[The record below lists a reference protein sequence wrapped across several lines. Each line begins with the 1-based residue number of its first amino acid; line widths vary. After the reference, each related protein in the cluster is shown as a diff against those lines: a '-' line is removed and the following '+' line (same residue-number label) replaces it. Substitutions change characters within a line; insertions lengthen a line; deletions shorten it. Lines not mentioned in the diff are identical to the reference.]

1 VKREAKNFV
10 KSRLMDVF
18 RLALRSGMILL
29 PKHYYVPIADVNELA
44 RTKNKWAKRSN
55 MPGIEMDLEEQIRFL
70 RDSILPFQSEY
81 VGSKIYLEGLQGEFG
96 PGYGFI
102 EAQAYH
108 AILRWLKPR
117 RVIEVGSGVSTHCA
131 IEAAKLNARETGQR
145 AEIVCI
151 EPNPTPFIRA
161 SRAIQLIPSR
171 VEDVPIE
178 LFESLGD
185 GDLLFIDSSHAVR
198 PGGDVIY
205 LYCEV
210 VPRLRPGI
218 VIHIHDVYFPFT
230 YQNDLLSSLFQ
241 WSETG
246 MLQTLLVNNDRLK
259 ILLCMSMLHYE
270 RPDELRKVFP
280 EYIRRP
286 GGEDGLHVADPRTH
300 FPTSLY
306 LRVE

>member
-1 VKREAKNFV
+1 VKRGIKRLA
-10 KSRLMDVF
+10 KSRLLDLF
-18 RLALRSGMILL
+18 RLSLRGGIVLL

-44 RTKNKWAKRSN
+44 RTKNKWAKRSK
-55 MPGIEMDLEEQIRFL
+55 MPGIEMELEEQIQFL
-70 RDSILPFQSEY
+70 QDSILPFQSEY
-81 VGSKIYLEGLQGEFG
+81 VGNKIYLEGLRGGFG

-151 EPNPTPFIRA
+151 EPNPSPFIRG
-161 SRAIQLIPSR
+161 SREIRLIPNR
-171 VEDVPIE
+171 VEDVPTE
-178 LFESLGD
+178 FFESLGD

-198 PGGDVIY
+198 PGGDVIH

-210 VPRLRPGI
+210 IPRLRPGI
-218 VIHIHDVYFPFT
+218 VVHIHDVYFPFT

-241 WSETG
+241 WSETC
-246 MLQTLLVNNDRLK
+246 MLQALLVNNDRLK
-259 ILLCMSMLHYE
+259 AMLCMSLLHYE

-280 EYIRRP
+280 EYVRGR
-286 GGEDGLHVADPRTH
+286 GGEDGLHVADPGTH
-300 FPTSLY
+300 FPTSIY

>member
-1 VKREAKNFV
+1 MNQGAKRFL
-10 KSRLMDVF
+10 KSRLMDLF
-18 RLALRSGMILL
+18 RLSLRCGTILL

-44 RTKNKWAKRSN
+44 RTKSKWAKRSK
-55 MPGIEMDLEEQIRFL
+55 MAGVEMDLEDQIRFL
-70 RDSILPFQSEY
+70 RNSILPFQSEY
-81 VGSKIYLEGLQGEFG
+81 LGSKTYLEGVEGGFG

-108 AILRWLKPR
+108 GILRWLKPR
-117 RVIEVGSGVSTHCA
+117 RVIEIGSGVSTYCA
-131 IEAAKLNARETGQR
+131 IEAVRLNARETGQR
-145 AEIVCI
+145 AEIICI

-161 SRAIQLIPSR
+161 SKEIRLLPTG
-171 VEDVPIE
+171 VEDVPPE
-178 LFESLGD
+178 FFESLGE

-210 VPRLRPGI
+210 LPRLRPGI
-218 VIHIHDVYFPFT
+218 VVHIHDVYFPFT

-241 WSETG
+241 WSETC
-246 MLQTLLVNNDRLK
+246 MLQTLLVNNDRLR

-270 RPDELRKVFP
+270 RPDELRKIFP

-300 FPTSLY
+300 FPSSIY
-306 LRVE
+306 IRVE